1 MEADWILQ
9 KIYSEDTMRT
19 LLFIQQ
25 VNENILFFIDDTIK
39 GKGIE
44 EVDLINFE
52 KINTQSFLFLNT
64 YFCFFLKA
72 FWK

>member
-1 MEADWILQ
+1 
-9 KIYSEDTMRT
+9 MRT

-72 FWK
+72 F